1 MFDAIVRKVF
11 GTKHE
16 RDVKRMAPTVAA
28 INALEPD
35 LEALSNAELRART
48 AELRQRLADGIELDE
63 LLPEAFA
70 ACREAARRTVHMR
83 HFDVQLMGGMVLHQ
97 GKIAEMAT
105 GEGKTLVAT
114 LAAYLNALP
123 GLGTHVVTVND
134 YLARRDAQWMGP
146 IYHALGLSVGVVQHE
161 MQYLYDPGYAS
172 SDIRLAALRPCARR
186 EAYGADITYGTNNE
200 FGFDYLRDNMRF
212 GLDEMVQ
219 REHHFAIVDEVDSI
233 LIDEA
238 RTPLII
244 SGRDESAENKAPLYE
259 RVDRIIPRLKRA
271 ATIVEGKLSEIEEQA
286 EGDFIVDEKAK
297 TVSLTEQG
305 VAHSE
310 RLLGVDNLSDPANM
324 EIAHLVHQAL
334 KAHHIFRKDV
344 DYVVKDMETADDFG
358 RPVVQPQVIIV
369 DEFTGRLMPGR
380 RWSDGLHE
388 AVEAKE
394 GIKIARE
401 NQTLATITLQNYFR
415 MYGKLAGMTGT
426 AATEAEE
433 FAKIYKLDVTV
444 IPTNRPLIRLNHSD
458 VVYKTE
464 REKFDAV
471 TNEIAECHGKGQP
484 VLVGTVSI
492 EKSERLSK
500 QLKRRGIPHQVLNAK
515 YHEREA
521 EIVAQAGR
529 EAAVTIATNMA
540 GRGTDILLGG
550 NPDFLAKAILSKK
563 GMDPA
568 TAPAEAHEAALDE
581 ARKATAPEHER
592 VVSLGGLHIIGTER
606 HESRRVD
613 NQLRGR
619 SGRQGDPG
627 SSRFYLSLEDDLLR
641 IFGSERIQRIMDRLG
656 MEEGEPIEHKLVTRA
671 ISTAQKRVETRNFEI
686 RKHLLEYDDVMNK
699 QREIVYGLRRQCL
712 EDESQEETILEWM
725 TELAEGLVERYA
737 SADTHPEE
745 WDIKGLDEALHR
757 QFDFRLPA
765 DADADELASH
775 TALLE
780 AVRAAAEKTYRERE
794 TAIGPELFHRLERW
808 IMLGLEWEGGGF
820 RGINQLWREHLL
832 NMDHLKEGIGL
843 RGYGQRDPLVEYKK
857 EAFEMFQEMIDHL
870 KDVVVEQLF
879 KVRATREEPLQ
890 QRRTQVAMASRWQE
904 GRGGESTGASARP
917 ASRAEPRVAGGQKV
931 GRNDPCPCGS
941 GKKYKKCCLLK
952 SA

>member
-1 MFDAIVRKVF
+1 MVGAIFRKVF

-16 RDVKRMAPTVAA
+16 RDAKRMRPMVAV

-35 LEALSNAELRART
+35 MEALSDSDLRAKTDELRK
-48 AELRQRLADGIELDE
+48 RLADGEELDA
-63 LLPEAFA
+63 LLPAAFA
-70 ACREAARRTVHMR
+70 ACREAARRTVRMR

-123 GLGTHVVTVND
+123 GLGTHIVTVND

-146 IYHALGLSVGVVQHE
+146 IYHALGLRVGVIQHE
-161 MQYLYDPGYAS
+161 IQYLYDPSHAS
-172 SDIRLAALRPCARR
+172 PDVRLAGLRPCTRR
-186 EAYGADITYGTNNE
+186 EAYHADITYGTNNE

-212 GLDEMVQ
+212 GVEDMVQ
-219 REHHFAIVDEVDSI
+219 RAHHYAIVDEVDSI

-244 SGRDESAENKAPLYE
+244 SGRDESAESKAPLYE
-259 RVDRIIPRLKRA
+259 RIDRVIPKLKRA

-305 VAHSE
+305 VAHCE
-310 RLLGVDNLSDPANM
+310 RLLGVDNLSDSANM
-324 EIAHLVHQAL
+324 EVAHLVNQAL
-334 KAHHIFRKDV
+334 KAHHIFSKDV
-344 DYVVKDMETADDFG
+344 DYVVKEMETVDDSG

-394 GIKIARE
+394 GIKIAKE

-415 MYGKLAGMTGT
+415 MYDKLAGMTGT

-433 FAKIYKLDVTV
+433 FAKIYELDVTV
-444 IPTNRPLIRLNHSD
+444 VPTNRPLIRLNHPD
-458 VVYKTE
+458 AVYKTE

-471 TNEIAECHGKGQP
+471 TNEIAQCHAQGQP

-500 QLKRRGIPHQVLNAK
+500 LLKRRGIPHQVLNAK

-529 EAAVTIATNMA
+529 QGGVTIATNMA

-550 NPDFLAKAILSKK
+550 NPEFLAKAILSKK
-563 GMDPA
+563 GLDPA
-568 TAPAEAHEAALDE
+568 TAPTAAQDAARTEAQ
-581 ARKATAPEHER
+581 KATEPEHER
-592 VVSLGGLHIIGTER
+592 VVALGGLHIIGTER
-606 HESRRVD
+606 HESRRID

-712 EDESQEETILEWM
+712 EDESQEETVLEWIG
-725 TELAEGLVERYA
+725 ELAEVAVEPYA
-737 SADTHPEE
+737 PAGAHPED
-745 WDIKGLDEALHR
+745 WDIKALNEALHR

-765 DADADELASH
+765 EAKPEELPSH
-775 TALLE
+775 EALVELIRSTAE
-780 AVRAAAEKTYRERE
+780 STYRERE
-794 TAIGPELFHRLERW
+794 RALGPELFHRLERW
-808 IMLGLEWEGGGF
+808 IMLGLEWDGGGF

-857 EAFEMFQEMIDHL
+857 EAFEMFQEMIGHL
-870 KDVVVEQLF
+870 KEVVIEQLF
-879 KVRATREEPLQ
+879 KVRATREEEPAP
-890 QRRTQVAMASRWQE
+890 RRTAVALAPGWLE
-904 GRGGESTGASARP
+904 GRGAGDGRAPARAP
-917 ASRAEPRVAGGQKV
+917 SRVEPRAPGGQKV

-952 SA
+952 GA